1 MEEKSNSRIVK
12 LIRIMLLNIVD
23 VRPDIQRRVVDM
35 LGFTQ
40 YYLFR

>member
-1 MEEKSNSRIVK
+1 
-12 LIRIMLLNIVD
+12 MLLDVFD
-23 VRPDIQRRVVDM
+23 VRPDIQRRVVNM

>member
-1 MEEKSNSRIVK
+1 MQLDV
-12 LIRIMLLNIVD
+12 VD
-23 VRPDIQRRVVDM
+23 VRPDIQRRVVNM